1 MCSAIAYLVGD
12 GVCGIEWEMWGW
24 MQMREAQALASM
36 LPARYNQSLRERERY
51 VPYLAYDT
59 ERVSRM
65 TVILTCPG

>member
-12 GVCGIEWEMWGW
+12 DVCGIEWEMWRW

-36 LPARYNQSLRERERY
+36 LPAGYNQSLRERGY

-65 TVILTCPG
+65 TLILTCHG